1 MENPFEFSGIFYDLL
16 YSDKDSI
23 AEVDYVV
30 SKLREHGVNGKR
42 LLEYGSGTGRHG
54 YLLGEREYNVLGLER
69 SQAMINKAPSS
80 RSFISKLGD
89 ITSTKLAERF
99 DAVLALFHVMSYQTS
114 NATVKAAFENAAFHL
129 ERGGLFLFDF
139 WYGPAVTHQKPEKR
153 LKIAEGDTHT
163 IIRLAEPNIYPNENR
178 VDVKYTYFVHH
189 KASGTMESANETHQ
203 LRYFTL
209 PEIDLLADFAGFER
223 VSAQEWRT
231 CASPSNDTWG
241 LCVVLRK
248 T

>member
-1 MENPFEFSGIFYDLL
+1 MEKEFEFSSIFYDLL
-16 YSDKDSI
+16 YSDKDSV

-54 YLLGEREYNVLGLER
+54 YLLGDRDYTVLGLER
-69 SQAMINKAPSS
+69 SPAMISMAASS
-80 RSFISKLGD
+80 ERFKSELGD
-89 ITSTKLAERF
+89 ITTTKLTKRF

-114 NATVKAAFENAAFHL
+114 NEALKAAFENAAFHL
-129 ERGGLFLFDF
+129 ENRGLFLFDF
-139 WYGPAVTHQKPEKR
+139 WYGPAVIHQKPGNR
-153 LKIAEGDTHT
+153 FKIANGDAVT
-163 IIRLAEPNIYPNENR
+163 IIRMAEPEIYLNENR
-178 VDVKYTYFVHH
+178 VDVKYTYVVYQ
-189 KASGTMESANETHQ
+189 KTSGRIKTANEIHS

-223 VSAQEWRT
+223 LSAEEWKT
-231 CASPSNDTWG
+231 GSSPSDNTWG

-248 T
+248 K